1 MNLDDVHRLEE
12 LARRRAQD
20 PKRPLPEPRVAPVA
34 PASQSTASTD
44 PKQAALAARLE
55 LLAQRRTGSSTGN
68 QGSASSPSGS
78 AAANRSKRRHPAQ
91 GARAAALG
99 LSIVSTGGLAALFAV
114 SNPSTGTQLAAASI
128 VSGQTA
134 ASAAVGSQTA
144 TPAAASAA
152 PAATPQAAAP
162 VVGAAPTAAAP
173 TAPVAPTPDPASQQ
187 VNIAV
192 PAPAPVET
200 TVQGA
205 VFQNKW
211 GNVQV
216 EVTFGAD
223 GSLIDVSTLQTP
235 YRDGK
240 SVRINDYAVP
250 RLNSEALSAQ
260 SANVDTVSG
269 ATYTSNDYRRS
280 LQSAIDTAR
289 AAGVTAVA

>member
-12 LARRRAQD
+12 LARRRSQNS
-20 PKRPLPEPRVAPVA
+20 KGPLPEPRVARTA
-34 PASQSTASTD
+34 PASQSAAPID

-55 LLAQRRTGSSTGN
+55 QLAQRRSGSSAGA
-68 QGSASSPSGS
+68 GASTANTSGS
-78 AAANRSKRRHPAQ
+78 TAANRSKRRHPAQ

-99 LSIVSTGGLAALFAV
+99 LSILSTGGLATLFAV
-114 SNPSTGTQLAAASI
+114 SNPSTGNQLVGASI
-128 VSGQTA
+128 VSNGPSAVPAVAGGQ
-134 ASAAVGSQTA
+134 
-144 TPAAASAA
+144 AAAPVA
-152 PAATPQAAAP
+152 PAATPQTAAP
-162 VVGAAPTAAAP
+162 VAAPTAATPA
-173 TAPVAPTPDPASQQ
+173 APVAPAPASAPDPASQP

-192 PAPAPVET
+192 PAPAPAET

-223 GSLIDVSTLQTP
+223 GSLIDISTLQTP
-235 YRDGK
+235 YRDGR
-240 SVRINDYAVP
+240 SVQINNYAVP
-250 RLNSEALSAQ
+250 RLNSETLTAQ
-260 SANVDTVSG
+260 SAQVDTVSG